1 MMNWKRDGIAD
12 RFINSNGNS
21 ISNGETMK
29 LKCRCGKEWDYQG
42 KNKYKV
48 ICPDCRGIVKIKETR

>member
-1 MMNWKRDGIAD
+1 
-12 RFINSNGNS
+12 
-21 ISNGETMK
+21 MK